1 MKTLTRKELINMYF
15 DFFQK
20 KGHAIIPSASLI
32 PENDGTVLFT
42 TAGMH
47 PLVPYLLGE
56 KHPSGNRLVDVQKC
70 IRTSDI
76 ESVGDNSH
84 LTFFEML
91 GNWSLGDY
99 FKEEMI
105 PWSYE
110 FLTSENYLNI
120 PKDKLS
126 FSVFEGNEDAPR
138 DDISADAWRS
148 CGVHDDHIFYLPKEN
163 NWWELGSGSGP
174 CGPDS
179 EMFYDTGKEKCSEGC
194 NPACDCG
201 KYLEIWNDVF
211 MQYKAENGT
220 YSTLDHKNVDTGMGV
235 ERTLVV
241 YNGLS
246 SVYDIAI
253 FVLLR
258 QKIEE
263 LTGKKYEENLKSFR
277 VILDHIRTSVFILGD
292 DHGLLPSNVGAGYIL
307 RRIIRRM
314 IRYIKNLGKEE
325 SILASLADIVIDYYK
340 EDYPELY
347 KNRYAIIK
355 GLEDEEAKF
364 NKTLKSGYKM
374 FNKAISNLDGD
385 TINGEVAFKLF
396 DTFGFPL
403 EFTIEMAE
411 ENNLKVDVDGF
422 NQKFKEHQELS
433 RTASAGEFKGGLADT
448 GEMSTKYHT
457 ICHLTLAA
465 LKQVFGPSVYQ
476 KGSNITPERLR
487 FDFPLDHKMTE
498 EEKKTIEDI
507 VNKHIDEHLP
517 VVKEEMNKE
526 DAIKAGAEGTFVEK
540 YGDRV
545 FVYTIGDNVSK
556 EICGGPH
563 VSNTSELNHIKI
575 VKEESSSAGVRRIKV
590 VMEEK

>member
-15 DFFQK
+15 EFFQK
-20 KGHAIIPSASLI
+20 KGHKIIPSASLI

-56 KHPSGNRLVDVQKC
+56 THPSGKRLVDVQKC

-76 ESVGDNSH
+76 ESVGDSSH

-126 FSVFEGNEDAPR
+126 FSVFEGNSDAKK
-138 DDISADAWRS
+138 DEISAKAWEN
-148 CGVHDDHIFYLPKEN
+148 CGVDKSHIFYLPKEN

-179 EMFYDTGKEKCSEGC
+179 EMFYDTGKEKCSKNC

-211 MQYKAENGT
+211 MQYKAENGK
-220 YSTLDHKNVDTGMGV
+220 YLPLDHKNVDTGMGV

-241 YNGLS
+241 YNGLK
-246 SVYDIAI
+246 SVYDIEI

-258 QKIEE
+258 NKIEE
-263 LTGKKYEENLKSFR
+263 LTSKKYEDNLKSFR

-314 IRYIKNLGKEE
+314 VRYIKNLGVED
-325 SILASLADIVIDYYK
+325 SILGSLANIVIDYYK
-340 EDYPELY
+340 EDYPELLRN
-347 KNRYAIIK
+347 KEFIIK
-355 GLEDEEAKF
+355 GLEDEESKF

-374 FNKAISNLDGD
+374 FNKAISTLENNV
-385 TINGEVAFKLF
+385 INGETAFKLF

-411 ENNLKVDVDGF
+411 ENNLKVDVEGF
-422 NQKFKEHQELS
+422 NKKFKEHQELS

-457 ICHLTLAA
+457 VCHLTLAA
-465 LKQVFGPSVYQ
+465 LKEVFGPSVYQ

-498 EEKKTIEDI
+498 EEKKLVEDI
-507 VNKHIDEHLP
+507 VNKHIDEHLE

-526 DAIKAGAEGTFVEK
+526 DAIAAGAEGTFVEK

-545 FVYTIGDNVSK
+545 FVYTIGNNVSK

-563 VSNTSELNHIKI
+563 VKNTSELSHIKI

-590 VMEEK
+590 VMDNN

>member
-1 MKTLTRKELINMYF
+1 MKTLTRKQLINMYF
-15 DFFQK
+15 DFFK
-20 KGHAIIPSASLI
+20 GKGHTIIPSASII

-56 KHPSGNRLVDVQKC
+56 KHPAGKRLVDVQKC

-110 FLTSENYLNI
+110 FLTSDKYLDI
-120 PKDKLS
+120 PKEKLS

-138 DDISADAWRS
+138 DDVSHDAWKN
-148 CGVHDDHIFYLPKEN
+148 CGVEEDHIFYLPKEN

-179 EMFYDTGKEKCSEGC
+179 EMFYDTGKEKCNENC
-194 NPACDCG
+194 NPSCDCG

-211 MQYKAENGT
+211 MQYKADNGT
-220 YSTLDHKNVDTGMGV
+220 YLPLEQKNVDTGMGV

-241 YNGLS
+241 YNGLK
-246 SVYDIAI
+246 SVYDIEI

-258 QKIEE
+258 NKIEE
-263 LTGKKYEENLKSFR
+263 LTNKKYEDNLKAFR

-314 IRYIKNLGKEE
+314 VRYIKNLEVND
-325 SILASLADIVIDYYK
+325 SILKDLAEIVIDYYK
-340 EDYPELY
+340 DEYPELL
-347 KNRYAIIK
+347 KNKDFVIK
-355 GLEDEEAKF
+355 GLLDEETKF
-364 NKTLKSGYKM
+364 NKTLNSGYKM

-385 TINGEVAFKLF
+385 TINGETAFKLF

-411 ENNLKVDVDGF
+411 ENNLKVDTEGF
-422 NQKFKEHQELS
+422 NAKFKEHQEKS
-433 RTASAGEFKGGLADT
+433 RTASIGEFKGGLADT
-448 GEMSTKYHT
+448 SEMSTKYHT

-465 LKQVFGPSVYQ
+465 LKEIFGPSVYQ

-498 EEKKTIEDI
+498 EEKKQVEDI

-517 VVKEEMNKE
+517 VIKEEMSKE
-526 DAIKAGAEGTFVEK
+526 EALASGAEGTFVEK
-540 YGDRV
+540 YGDKV
-545 FVYTIGDNVSK
+545 YVYTIGDNVSK

>member
-15 DFFQK
+15 DFFK
-20 KGHAIIPSASLI
+20 RKGHSVIPSASLI

-56 KHPSGNRLVDVQKC
+56 THPSGKRLVDVQKC

-76 ESVGDNSH
+76 ESVGDSSH

-120 PKDKLS
+120 PKEKLS
-126 FSVFEGNEDAPR
+126 FSVFAGNEDAPR
-138 DDISADAWRS
+138 DEVSASAWES
-148 CGVHDDHIFYLPKEN
+148 CGVSKDNIFYLPKEN

-211 MQYKAENGT
+211 MQYKADNGKYTPLEN
-220 YSTLDHKNVDTGMGV
+220 KNVDTGMGV

-241 YNGLS
+241 YNGLK
-246 SVYDIAI
+246 SVYDIEI

-258 QKIEE
+258 NKIEE

-307 RRIIRRM
+307 RRVIRRM

-340 EDYPELY
+340 EDYPELLN
-347 KNRYAIIK
+347 NRFAIIK
-355 GLEDEEAKF
+355 GLEDEEIKF
-364 NKTLKSGYKM
+364 NKTLKN
-374 FNKAISNLDGD
+374 FVQI
-385 TINGEVAFKLF
+385 IF
-396 DTFGFPL
+396 
-403 EFTIEMAE
+403 
-411 ENNLKVDVDGF
+411 
-422 NQKFKEHQELS
+422 QKIIIV
-433 RTASAGEFKGGLADT
+433 LA
-448 GEMSTKYHT
+448 
-457 ICHLTLAA
+457 
-465 LKQVFGPSVYQ
+465 Q
-476 KGSNITPERLR
+476 
-487 FDFPLDHKMTE
+487 
-498 EEKKTIEDI
+498 
-507 VNKHIDEHLP
+507 
-517 VVKEEMNKE
+517 
-526 DAIKAGAEGTFVEK
+526 
-540 YGDRV
+540 
-545 FVYTIGDNVSK
+545 
-556 EICGGPH
+556 
-563 VSNTSELNHIKI
+563 
-575 VKEESSSAGVRRIKV
+575 
-590 VMEEK
+590 

>member
-120 PKDKLS
+120 PKDRLS